1 MKALFP
7 LVSDAVAGLVPLKRL
22 RWVAF
27 SHVEADECGAVEQF
41 LAAAPQA
48 QVAHGV
54 TGCMVSLNDMLSRLP
69 RPLADGEVVE
79 LGGKQVRARRVRHVD
94 TAHVPHNWESKLFEE
109 VTGTLLCGDLFTQ
122 TGNPPALVSGD
133 WPIHS
138 TGVAAV
144 LVGPRAGVHYP
155 GSTGGLQAWFRT
167 DSDCVE
173 PPSTRGYPPSLERPP
188 AGRPSRASDQHYSG

>member
-1 MKALFP
+1 M
-7 LVSDAVAGLVPLKRL
+7 
-22 RWVAF
+22 
-27 SHVEADECGAVEQF
+27 ADGAIWRSS
-41 LAAAPQA
+41 PQA
-48 QVAHGV
+48 A
-54 TGCMVSLNDMLSRLP
+54 T
-69 RPLADGEVVE
+69 
-79 LGGKQVRARRVRHVD
+79 
-94 TAHVPHNWESKLFEE
+94 
-109 VTGTLLCGDLFTQ
+109 
-122 TGNPPALVSGD
+122 ALVERRSASQNGESSKAPRLGHYIGD